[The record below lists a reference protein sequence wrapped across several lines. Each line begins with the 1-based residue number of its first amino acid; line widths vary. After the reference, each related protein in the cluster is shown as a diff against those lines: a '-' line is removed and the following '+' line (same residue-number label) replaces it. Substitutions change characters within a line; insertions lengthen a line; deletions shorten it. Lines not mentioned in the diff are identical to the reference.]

1 MRGLTTIFRGGF
13 IHPKSEWSIP
23 LSSQASCPKPSCMRW
38 PTRAHPRRCSMGVA
52 GSQKRSVR
60 VAVLI
65 ALVLS
70 LASAVV
76 THAQVT
82 GATVSGTITDPS
94 GGVVAG
100 ATVTTTNTATAAVRE
115 VTSDSAGL
123 YSVPNLNPGTYDL
136 RVTATG
142 FSTHVQSGLSLA
154 VGHQQQLNIALKV

>member
-1 MRGLTTIFRGGF
+1 MGV
-13 IHPKSEWSIP
+13 EWS
-23 LSSQASCPKPSCMRW
+23 LKLR
-38 PTRAHPRRCSMGVA
+38 MGVA
-52 GSQKRSVR
+52 
-60 VAVLI
+60 VLLT
-65 ALVLS
+65 LVFS
-70 LASAVV
+70 LMSAAGAS
-76 THAQVT
+76 AQVT